1 MQEQRQF
8 VRLDTR
14 LNITYQVASGAA
26 VSSVTKDIGGG
37 GICVFLNEV
46 LQPGTSLRIE
56 IQVLDRPKPIAF
68 LGEVAWCDSYE
79 VIGRGQRERSIEA
92 GVKFMQIDPQD
103 RQTILQ
109 HVILGLQAPSQ

>member
-14 LNITYQVASGAA
+14 LGVTYQVAGSP
-26 VSSVTKDIGGG
+26 VSSVTKDISAG
-37 GICVFLNEV
+37 GICVFLNDV

-56 IQVLDRPKPIAF
+56 IQLPERPQPIAF
-68 LGEVAWCDSYE
+68 IGEVAWCDSYE
-79 VIGRGQRERSIEA
+79 IVGRGQRERSIEA
-92 GVKFMQIDPQD
+92 GIKFSQIDPQD